1 MPAGVLTAQGILPL
15 LRDRLSGKASMQ
27 LDRGL
32 LNDMA
37 AKAGGIDAAARTAQM
52 LDASIIARCSKG
64 G

>member
-15 LRDRLSGKASMQ
+15 LRDRLSGRAAMQ

-37 AKAGGIDAAARTAQM
+37 AQAAGSADTARTAQM
-52 LDASIIARCSKG
+52 LDASISSAVQQG